1 MATLADRIR
10 KHVMERHVRPFLK
23 SDEATLSIRAGD
35 VVRGMGLVNR
45 TPNVCS
51 ALEGRRFQQE
61 AQRAGLAFVSRTG
74 PRRSTTTMFHYKRV
88 GSPKATAQVGG
99 DAAHQVSLRPPPR
112 AVEIQRTKVPPTGTA
127 KLPAADLCLVSCVSK
142 KQVHPAP
149 AKELYISDWFM
160 KVRTLVET
168 QGWPWF
174 ILSAQHGLVD
184 PDKEITRYKKTLNTM
199 RAAERRAWAN
209 DVMRALEGRL
219 DGVRSVVVFAG
230 EKYREFLVPEM
241 QRRGVQ
247 VHVPMEGLQI
257 GKQLAWLND
266 RIKPCP

>member
-174 ILSAQHGLVD
+174 ILSAQHGLVH
-184 PDKEITRYKKTLNTM
+184 PDKEIAAYEKTLNTM
-199 RAAERRAWAN
+199 RVDERRAWAN

-230 EKYREFLVPEM
+230 EKYREFLVPET

>member
-1 MATLADRIR
+1 MVTLADRIR

-61 AQRAGLAFVSRTG
+61 AQRAGLAFVGRTG
-74 PRRSTTTMFHYKRV
+74 PHRSTTTTFHYERV
-88 GSPKATAQVGG
+88 GTPKTATLR
-99 DAAHQVSLRPPPR
+99 DATRQKPLHPQPKTIVTKRTSGPR
-112 AVEIQRTKVPPTGTA
+112 AKNA

-174 ILSAQHGLVD
+174 ILSAQHGLVH
-184 PDKEITRYKKTLNTM
+184 PDKEIAAYEKTLNAM
-199 RAAERRAWAN
+199 RVAERQAWAN
-209 DVMRALEGRL
+209 MVMEELKAHV
-219 DGVRSVVVFAG
+219 DCVQSVVVFAG

-241 QRRGVQ
+241 QERGIQ
-247 VHVPMEGLQI
+247 VHVPMEGLKI
-257 GKQLAWLND
+257 GEQLAWLND